1 MGKEVIIKI
10 KKCETIKE
18 VPVDMLGN
26 PIIEDALMH
35 VDYQT
40 GNGLNAHK
48 LSATAKTNYG
58 KETSFAKVP
67 YKSRIPKRVSN
78 TDNGKTNSEAEEREL

>member
-10 KKCETIKE
+10 KKGETIKE
-18 VPVDMLGN
+18 LPVDMLGN
-26 PIIEDALMH
+26 PIIEDAPMH

-40 GNGLNAHK
+40 GNGLNDHK
-48 LSATAKTNYG
+48 LSVTAKNNYA

-67 YKSRIPKRVSN
+67 YKSRIPK
-78 TDNGKTNSEAEEREL
+78 TNDEEKSL

>member
-1 MGKEVIIKI
+1 MSLIGKVTKKIIIKNG
-10 KKCETIKE
+10 ETIKD

-26 PIIEDALMH
+26 PIIEDVSMH

-40 GNGLNAHK
+40 GNGVNAHK
-48 LSATAKTNYG
+48 LNISAKTNYG

-67 YKSRIPKRVSN
+67 YKSRIPECILNQGN
-78 TDNGKTNSEAEEREL
+78 TK

>member
-1 MGKEVIIKI
+1 MGKEVLIKI
-10 KKCETIKE
+10 QKGETIKE
-18 VPVDMLGN
+18 LPVDMLGN
-26 PIIEDALMH
+26 PIIEDVPMH

-48 LSATAKTNYG
+48 LSTTAKTNYG

-67 YKSRIPKRVSN
+67 YKSRIPKDVSN
-78 TDNGKTNSEAEEREL
+78 VDNTKTEQAEERTL